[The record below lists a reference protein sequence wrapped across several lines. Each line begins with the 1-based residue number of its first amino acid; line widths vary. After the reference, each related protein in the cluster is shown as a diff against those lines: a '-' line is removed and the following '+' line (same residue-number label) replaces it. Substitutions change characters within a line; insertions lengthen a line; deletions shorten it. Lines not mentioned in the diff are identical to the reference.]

1 MHTHIHTSTRMH
13 AYIHRKETQFYTVN
27 NAMYPWHNQKDSAKA
42 IAIVIS
48 LFVDINAHILG
59 IWNCTYKIKTY
70 I

>member
-1 MHTHIHTSTRMH
+1 
-13 AYIHRKETQFYTVN
+13 
-27 NAMYPWHNQKDSAKA
+27 MYPWHNQKDSAKA